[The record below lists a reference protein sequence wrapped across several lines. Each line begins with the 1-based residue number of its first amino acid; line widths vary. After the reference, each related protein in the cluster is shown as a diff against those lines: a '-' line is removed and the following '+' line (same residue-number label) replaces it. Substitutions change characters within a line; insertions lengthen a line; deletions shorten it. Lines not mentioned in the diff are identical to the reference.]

1 MSNKIKDDNIF
12 IYNQS
17 QNPSSGSRGIACIA
31 LAIISHSDVNC
42 DNLNK
47 KCDEMFESKKYQE
60 MVSSCMIDSK
70 GK

>member
-17 QNPSSGSRGIACIA
+17 QNTGSGSRGIACIA
-31 LAIISHSDVNC
+31 LAIISHSDENC

-47 KCDEMFESKKYQE
+47 RCNEMFQSKEYQE
-60 MVSSCMIDSK
+60 MVSSCMIDGK
-70 GK
+70 G